1 VIGKTDDGHIKHYRE
16 HTDIPNLHHG
26 DTEAQRRAGDRVI
39 ARDLVIGK
47 FKIGNRQPVRWQ
59 VPVEPFNMSC
69 GEKLQRVED
78 QLLDTR
84 WSNEEDD
91 QCDREWRDAPERD

>member
-1 VIGKTDDGHIKHYRE
+1 MSRYPDFPMTRFSDAPISRF
-16 HTDIPNLHHG
+16 P
-26 DTEAQRRAGDRVI
+26 
-39 ARDLVIGK
+39 DLG
-47 FKIGNRQPVRWQ
+47 FGWQ
-59 VPVEPFNMSC
+59 VPLEPFNMSC
-69 GEKLQRVED
+69 DKKLQAVAD